1 MILRDLASVM
11 DILKDLK
18 PCALK
23 VKQKHMCCA
32 LPGELI
38 DCEMPAFIPAYS
50 IAERGGEI
58 HKLGFTLDDK
68 VFSSMKDL
76 LPVANFTP
84 PQPRYLHYQ
93 HGV

>member
-23 VKQKHMCCA
+23 VKQKHMCRA

-38 DCEMPAFIPAYS
+38 DCEMPASIPTYS
-50 IAERGGEI
+50 IAERGGKYI
-58 HKLGFTLDDK
+58 NWALRWMT
-68 VFSSMKDL
+68 
-76 LPVANFTP
+76 
-84 PQPRYLHYQ
+84 RYFHR
-93 HGV
+93 